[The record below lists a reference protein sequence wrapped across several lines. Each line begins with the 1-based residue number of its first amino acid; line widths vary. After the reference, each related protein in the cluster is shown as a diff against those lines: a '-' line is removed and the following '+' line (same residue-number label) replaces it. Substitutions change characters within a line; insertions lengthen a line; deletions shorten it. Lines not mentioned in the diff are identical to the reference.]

1 MDTVSLL
8 GVGRSGSIRGK
19 LSNLLLFVSTVKGLH
34 LGSSVIVKACLILT
48 AKVIGNTSSKE
59 PRLFRPFFFKF

>member
-1 MDTVSLL
+1 MVSLL

-34 LGSSVIVKACLILT
+34 LGSSVIVRAC
-48 AKVIGNTSSKE
+48 
-59 PRLFRPFFFKF
+59 